1 MSFKNLE
8 GETGPAGPA
17 RSATDTG
24 GPPVT
29 APAAAEAAEAATAEA
44 AAAAPGTPENP
55 LRITDPRA
63 MRALAHPARI
73 AILQHLVLDGPATAT
88 ECAAVAGL
96 SPSACSYH
104 LRALARHGFVAED
117 PASAADGRHRP
128 WRARVVAITF
138 GQDPGQPDA
147 VRTAGRL
154 LAESLQARVEEI
166 RAQYLDRQ
174 SEYPPEWRDA
184 ARMSQDVVHV
194 TVDELTA
201 VRAELQAVLARY
213 RRLDPA
219 GRPAGTRRVHAL
231 IDVVPWFDP
240 PAGGQ

>member
-29 APAAAEAAEAATAEA
+29 VTAPAAAETAEAAEA

-219 GRPAGTRRVHAL
+219 GRPAEARRVHAL

-240 PAGGQ
+240 PAGDQ